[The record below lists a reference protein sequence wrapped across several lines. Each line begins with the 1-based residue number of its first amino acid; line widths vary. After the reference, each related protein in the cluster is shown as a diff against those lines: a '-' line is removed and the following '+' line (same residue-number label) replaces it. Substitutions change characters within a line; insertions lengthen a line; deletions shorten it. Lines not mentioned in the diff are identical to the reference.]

1 MRERI
6 IKVMNEKEINSMAEL
21 ERRAGVPSGTMRN
34 MGQGH
39 MPSMDK
45 VRKIAN
51 VLGVSVDYIVNGTEV
66 SQERNKESNQS
77 KVQSK
82 IQSSDPIREFCSLIG
97 SLSDQNMEVLLD
109 YLRYLISKQERE

>member
-6 IKVMNEKEINSMAEL
+6 IQSMRERCIDSMAEL

-51 VLGVSVDYIVNGTEV
+51 VLGVSVDYIVNGTEIT
-66 SQERNKESNQS
+66 QEPKKEPKPLKN
-77 KVQSK
+77 
-82 IQSSDPIREFCSLIG
+82 QSSDPIREFCSLIG
-97 SLSDQNMEVLLD
+97 SLSDQNMEALLD
-109 YLRYLISKQERE
+109 YLKYLVGKQERD

>member
-6 IKVMNEKEINSMAEL
+6 LEVMRQKGYISMAQL
-21 ERRAGVPSGTMRN
+21 EREAGVPGGTMRN

-51 VLGVSVDYIVNGTEV
+51 VLGISVDYIVNGTEIT
-66 SQERNKESNQS
+66 QEPKKEPKPLKN
-77 KVQSK
+77 
-82 IQSSDPIREFCSLIG
+82 QSSDPIREFCSLIG

-109 YLRYLISKQERE
+109 YLRYLISKQERD

>member
-6 IKVMNEKEINSMAEL
+6 IKIMHEKEINSMAEL
-21 ERRAGVPSGTMRN
+21 ERKAGVPGGTMRN

-51 VLGVSVDYIVNGTEV
+51 VLGVSVDYIVNGTEIA
-66 SQERNKESNQS
+66 QEPKKEP
-77 KVQSK
+77 KPLK
-82 IQSSDPIREFCSLIG
+82 KQSSDPIREFCSLIG

-109 YLRYLISKQERE
+109 YLRYLISKQERD

>member
-6 IKVMNEKEINSMAEL
+6 IKAMREKGIDSMAEL
-21 ERRAGVPSGTMRN
+21 ERKAVVPSGTMRN

-39 MPSMDK
+39 VPSMDK

-51 VLGVSVDYIVNGTEV
+51 YLGVSVDYIVNGTETT
-66 SQERNKESNQS
+66 QEQKKEPKPLKNQ
-77 KVQSK
+77 QSD
-82 IQSSDPIREFCSLIG
+82 SVREFCSLIG

-109 YLRYLISKQERE
+109 YLRYLISKQERD

>member
-6 IKVMNEKEINSMAEL
+6 IKIMHEKEINSMAEL
-21 ERRAGVPSGTMRN
+21 ERRAGVPGGTMRN

-51 VLGVSVDYIVNGTEV
+51 VLGVSVDYIVNGTETH
-66 SQERNKESNQS
+66 QEPKKEPKPLKN
-77 KVQSK
+77 
-82 IQSSDPIREFCSLIG
+82 QSSDPIREFCSLIS

-109 YLRYLISKQERE
+109 YLKYLVQKQERD

>member
-6 IKVMNEKEINSMAEL
+6 IKIMHEKEINSMAEL
-21 ERRAGVPSGTMRN
+21 ERKAGVPSGTMRN

-51 VLGVSVDYIVNGTEV
+51 VLGVSVDYIVNGIETP
-66 SQERNKESNQS
+66 QEPKKEPKPLKN
-77 KVQSK
+77 
-82 IQSSDPIREFCSLIG
+82 QSSDPIREFCSLIG

-109 YLRYLISKQERE
+109 YLRYLISKQERD